1 MQWSSG
7 VRRTVNAAAAAAAA
21 AAAVTIV
28 VVVVVVVVLELVVTR
43 CEVVR
48 LGGHRQ

>member
-28 VVVVVVVVLELVVTR
+28 VVVVVVVLELVVTR